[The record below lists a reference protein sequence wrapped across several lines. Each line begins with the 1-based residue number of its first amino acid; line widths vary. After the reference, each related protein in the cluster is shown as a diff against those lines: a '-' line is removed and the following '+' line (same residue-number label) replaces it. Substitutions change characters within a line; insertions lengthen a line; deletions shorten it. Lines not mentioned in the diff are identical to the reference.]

1 MYYLGKK
8 ISNELS
14 WITYIDLFF
23 VPNSWEIERWN
34 DENIFFH
41 KDDEKITLWII
52 TDGNEMRSKVLILI
66 TLQYN
71 IHEVIF
77 EWVSLFILLLRDK
90 RWLCILRDES
100 SRQDRAIKVY
110 DWPNLSPRWDTIPC
124 SYKPNSELVL
134 AKFCTNAALI
144 PPQSEQICQ
153 YLTMPPR
160 GIAEIQDSYLY
171 RSKSEIS
178 ERYTLIHLRKRLD
191 DP

>member
-1 MYYLGKK
+1 MRRLLYESLQMGTRWGRRYLYWLRYN
-8 ISNELS
+8 IIFTRSSLNEL
-14 WITYIDLFF
+14 
-23 VPNSWEIERWN
+23 
-34 DENIFFH
+34 
-41 KDDEKITLWII
+41 
-52 TDGNEMRSKVLILI
+52 
-66 TLQYN
+66 
-71 IHEVIF
+71 
-77 EWVSLFILLLRDK
+77 VSLFYCSVING
-90 RWLCILRDES
+90 LCILRDES